1 MKRVGLIGLCKIE
14 LPGSYGAVLLCD
26 GGFIVFNAET
36 YKSKD
41 AVFGTIGSI
50 EAMQEGVGNEVPAL
64 EMTLLPPGDSTPGD
78 LSQPGFQTSRV
89 RFWIGEYD
97 VDTGELD
104 GAPDVIFD
112 GQLDRT
118 MLTVGA
124 SRELAVSVV
133 SLAERLFELN
143 IGNSLNSAWH
153 KSVWPGELG
162 HDNATGLS
170 IPVAW
175 GVESLRSSGG
185 GTTSPYHS
193 PRDFREQLI

>member
-14 LPGSYGAVLLCD
+14 LPGSYEDVLLCD
-26 GGFIVFNAET
+26 GGFIVFDGDT
-36 YKSKD
+36 YRSKD
-41 AVFGTIGSI
+41 PVFGTIGSVQ
-50 EAMQEGVGNEVPAL
+50 AMQEGVGNEVPAL
-64 EMTLLPPGDSTPGD
+64 EMVLLPPGTSEPGD
-78 LSQPGFQTSRV
+78 LTDPGWQTSRV

-97 VDTGELD
+97 VDTGALD
-104 GAPDVIFD
+104 GTPDVIFD

-118 MLTVGA
+118 MLTVGT
-124 SRELAVSVV
+124 SRELAISIV

-143 IGNSLNSAWH
+143 TGNSLNPTWH

-175 GVESLRSSGG
+175 GVESPRAVS
-185 GTTSPYHS
+185 TTSPYHS
-193 PRDFREQLI
+193 PRDFREHLI